1 MAQPAPNFQQ
11 NIAQTCVHLGNRVSV
26 VITTLVFGL
35 CRSTC
40 TIVTII
46 CVKYTRNWET
56 TLIPSPY
63 TDVSSVDVIVC
74 ESKYRVS

>member
-1 MAQPAPNFQQ
+1 
-11 NIAQTCVHLGNRVSV
+11 VSV
-26 VITTLVFGL
+26 VITTLVIGL

-63 TDVSSVDVIVC
+63 TDVSSVDVMCVKVST
-74 ESKYRVS
+74 EYHKYDDR